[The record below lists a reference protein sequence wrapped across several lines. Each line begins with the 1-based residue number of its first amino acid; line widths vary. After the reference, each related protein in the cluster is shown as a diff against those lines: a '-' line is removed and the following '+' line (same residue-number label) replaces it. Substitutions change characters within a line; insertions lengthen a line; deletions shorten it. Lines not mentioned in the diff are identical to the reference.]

1 MLENIKGFFYLILII
16 LLTSSF
22 WDSMPW
28 YYAILL
34 AIFIVIVLPVLFK
47 TYYWDARFGKL
58 RPIPDI
64 FEMPDAILS
73 SRGVTDWE
81 EGFAID
87 MKEKLQDEKF
97 VNKITRKQ
105 CVKLIE
111 VYLERTRGVKK
122 KEIDMDNIKIVLGGR
137 IIQ

>member
-1 MLENIKGFFYLILII
+1 
-16 LLTSSF
+16 
-22 WDSMPW
+22 MPW

-47 TYYWDARFGKL
+47 TYYWDAKFGKL

>member
-1 MLENIKGFFYLILII
+1 MLENIKGFFYLFLII
-16 LLTSSF
+16 VLTSNF

-73 SRGVTDWE
+73 SRGVTEWE

-87 MKEKLQDEKF
+87 MKQKLQDEKF

-105 CVKLIE
+105 CGKLIE

-122 KEIDMDNIKIVLGGR
+122 KDIDMDNIKIVLGGR
-137 IIQ
+137 II